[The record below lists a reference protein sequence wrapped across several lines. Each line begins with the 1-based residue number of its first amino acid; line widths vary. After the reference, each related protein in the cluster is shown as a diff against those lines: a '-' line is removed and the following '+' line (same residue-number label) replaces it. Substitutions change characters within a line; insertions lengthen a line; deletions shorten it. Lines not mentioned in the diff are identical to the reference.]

1 MADEWEVL
9 EVFGTEEEAEML
21 RGFLDSQGVPCQLE
35 SAHSH
40 EFPVNVSALGNVRI
54 EVPAD
59 RLEEARRLVA
69 EAKASAGPPDDEGE
83 GEGYLSRTRRRIKEE
98 GLD

>member
-1 MADEWEVL
+1 MADGWEILEVL
-9 EVFGTEEEAEML
+9 GTEEDAEVV
-21 RGFLDSQGVPCQLE
+21 RGYLESQGVPCQVE

-59 RLEEARRLVA
+59 RLDEARRLLA
-69 EAKASAGPPDDEGE
+69 ARERTPDLADDVEG
-83 GEGYLSRTRRRIKEE
+83 S
-98 GLD
+98 